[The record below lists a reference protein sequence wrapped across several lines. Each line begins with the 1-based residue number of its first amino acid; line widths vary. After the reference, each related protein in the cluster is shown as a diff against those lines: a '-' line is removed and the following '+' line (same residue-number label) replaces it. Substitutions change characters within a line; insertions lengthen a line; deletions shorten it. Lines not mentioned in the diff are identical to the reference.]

1 MYNCRDQLAMCML
14 LSAQRHGGGKE
25 KRRKGTPALR
35 AFFHLQGEK
44 PPLPEVPEEAAE
56 HDGAADPCY
65 GKGPLERVGH
75 REQRDLEVHAEDP
88 RDHAEDGP
96 TNVAVVRSS
105 SNWISWFRTL
115 SSCMLIK
122 SSVSSIYSFSEV
134 NLLRV

>member
-88 RDHAEDGP
+88 RDHAEDGHHECGGGQEQLELDQLVP
-96 TNVAVVRSS
+96 DV
-105 SNWISWFRTL
+105 IL
-115 SSCMLIK
+115 K
-122 SSVSSIYSFSEV
+122 QQH
-134 NLLRV
+134 LR